1 MNGISFWGTEYE
13 FHNPQIDTSYYQHML
28 MLNRLISILLY
39 TWAAIKFDSGF
50 CWPEY
55 NVSRYSSSTEN
66 QWHMQGLHTPLC
78 RCHNH
83 RLHQTSTKKIHWA
96 QLGVTTVHRKSLNEF
111 LSLCTSHASTYT
123 LRYQT
128 YDLIFTCTK
137 YEISM
142 YIHAPCINYIHAQ
155 RSFKGAIA
163 NNQMHES
170 RTFKPSVIEA
180 TCTHRELHNYMLL
193 LQLE

>member
-1 MNGISFWGTEYE
+1 MNDFTIYTRNFRWLKCHNWLFSSQGVITCYTICCHLESLWGLYNRTGVFTARDGLLTVVTGIMNGISFWGTEYE

-83 RLHQTSTKKIHWA
+83 RLHQTS
-96 QLGVTTVHRKSLNEF
+96 N
-111 LSLCTSHASTYT
+111 
-123 LRYQT
+123 
-128 YDLIFTCTK
+128 
-137 YEISM
+137 
-142 YIHAPCINYIHAQ
+142 
-155 RSFKGAIA
+155 
-163 NNQMHES
+163 
-170 RTFKPSVIEA
+170 
-180 TCTHRELHNYMLL
+180 
-193 LQLE
+193 